1 MKEDIPQMG
10 FQTEDLGK
18 NMVKLTIDVSAEAFE
33 DAIRKAYEKNKNKIS
48 IQGFRKGKAPY
59 QMVIKMY
66 GKEMFYEEAANLL
79 IPDAYEETAKD
90 CGFEIVSRPEIDIE
104 QIESGKPFIFTATV
118 ARKPEVTLG
127 EYKGLEIAKKEITVS
142 DEEIDAE
149 IAKEQEKN
157 AKEINVEDRAIVEG
171 DTATIDYEGLVDG
184 VAFEGGKGENHPLVI
199 GSHSFIPGFEEGL
212 IGKKLGEECDV
223 EVTFPEE
230 YHAKELA
237 GKPAVF
243 KCKVNKITAKEL
255 PEIDDEF
262 ASEVSD
268 FDTLAEYKESIAKT
282 IREKKE
288 AEAKTEK
295 EDALVK
301 KAIENATME
310 IPDAMID
317 TTARQMGDEF
327 AQRLQMQGLNIQ
339 QYFQYTGMT
348 QQKYLETL
356 KPQAKNRIETRLV
369 LEAIAAAEKIEI
381 SDEEMDAEMQKMADQ
396 YQMELA
402 KVKELF
408 GEEEKKQFT
417 QDLCV
422 QKAITLLV
430 ENAKE
435 I

>member
-1 MKEDIPQMG
+1 MG
-10 FQTEDLGK
+10 CQVEDLGK
-18 NMVKLTIDVSAEAFE
+18 NMVKLTIDVTAEAFE
-33 DAIRKAYEKNKNKIS
+33 DAIHKAFDKNKNKIG
-48 IQGFRKGKAPY
+48 IQGFRKGKAPFAL
-59 QMVIKMY
+59 VVKMY
-66 GKEMFYEEAANLL
+66 GKEMFYEDAANLL
-79 IPDAYEETAKD
+79 IPDAYDEAAKN
-90 CGFEIVSRPEIDIE
+90 CGFEIVSRPEIDVT

-118 ARKPEVTLG
+118 AKKPEVTLG
-127 EYKGLEIAKKEITVS
+127 EYKGLEIAKKDIEVS

-149 IAKEQEKN
+149 IKKEQEKN
-157 AKEINVEDRAIVEG
+157 AKEINIEDRAIVEG
-171 DTATIDYEGLVDG
+171 DTATIDYEGFVDG

-212 IGKKLGEECDV
+212 IGKTLGEECDV

-237 GKPAVF
+237 GKAAVF

-268 FDTLAEYKESIAKT
+268 YDTLAEYKESIAKT

-288 AEAKTEK
+288 ADAKTEK
-295 EDALVK
+295 ENELVK
-301 KAIENATME
+301 KAIENATLE
-310 IPDAMID
+310 IPDAMIES
-317 TTARQMGDEF
+317 TARQLGEEF

-369 LEAIAAAEKIEI
+369 LEAIADAEKIEI
-381 SDEEMDAEMQKMADQ
+381 SEEEMDAEMQKMADQ

-408 GEEEKKQFT
+408 GDEEKKQLT
-417 QDLCV
+417 QDLAV
-422 QKAITLLV
+422 QKAITLLMDS
-430 ENAKE
+430 AKE
-435 I
+435 VYS